1 MDLNIDIVK
10 KILIKVK
17 EENSATV
24 NDIWFDDC
32 VEVIRFREIH
42 EEMLSVDLFHPE
54 RRIMCNFYFGKYRI
68 NEVIQS
74 EREIKL
80 NKIGL

>member
-10 KILIKVK
+10 KILIKLKK
-17 EENSATV
+17 ENEASV
-24 NDIWFDDC
+24 NGIWFDDC
-32 VEVIRFREIH
+32 VEVIRIREVH
-42 EEMLSVDLFHPE
+42 VEMLSVDLFHTE
-54 RRIMCNFYFGKYRI
+54 RRIMCNFYFGRYRI